1 MVEAG
6 IISEEEKADTLALLV
21 KGMYG
26 NPDSALQFFKEY
38 KKTLLAM
45 GMTQSVSDPCVFY
58 KHENNKLVL
67 MAVIHVDDTMLAGKP
82 EWIEWFKK
90 GIGKRFDYT
99 DQGKLKKHLGVSYEW
114 NETADGKPY
123 VKATMPKL
131 VRQIVEVYENFTG
144 EEAPAYDTPG
154 MPGVSLEANPDDDPV
169 EPEAYRCIV
178 GKAMYLVTKLW
189 ASGSNATRELTKYFS
204 NPGEQHWK
212 ALKHLVGYLKE
223 HEHDIYLTYHVPYE
237 LRPGTHGD
245 SNYATN
251 KEDRKSVSGL
261 LHFIGGVLVNWMSK
275 TQAFVTLSSTEAELG
290 AQVTGVQEVVFE
302 QQLLDELGIGVK
314 PAIML
319 IDNTGAIY
327 LIKNHQV
334 SQRTKHIAV
343 KWHFYREHHE
353 RGDFVPI
360 HHGTD
365 DNAADILT
373 KNLDVKTYTKH
384 DNDIRNCNTFL
395 RANWHSLIEQCEKNQ
410 SFETNKENGNKG

>member
-1 MVEAG
+1 VE
-6 IISEEEKADTLALLV
+6 T
-21 KGMYG
+21 
-26 NPDSALQFFKEY
+26 
-38 KKTLLAM
+38 
-45 GMTQSVSDPCVFY
+45 
-58 KHENNKLVL
+58 
-67 MAVIHVDDTMLAGKP
+67 
-82 EWIEWFKK
+82 
-90 GIGKRFDYT
+90 
-99 DQGKLKKHLGVSYEW
+99 
-114 NETADGKPY
+114 
-123 VKATMPKL
+123 
-131 VRQIVEVYENFTG
+131 YENFTS
-144 EEAPAYDTPG
+144 EQVPAYDTPG
-154 MPGVSLEANPDDDPV
+154 MPGVSLEANPDEDPV

-261 LHFIGGVLVNWMSK
+261 LHFIGGVLVNWLSK

-302 QQLLDELGIGVK
+302 LQLLDEMGIATK

-334 SQRTKHIAV
+334 SQRTKHISV

-365 DNAADILT
+365 DNAADVLT

-395 RANWHSLIEQCEKNQ
+395 RANWHSLIEQCKKNQ
-410 SFETNKENGNKG
+410 SFETDTENGTKG